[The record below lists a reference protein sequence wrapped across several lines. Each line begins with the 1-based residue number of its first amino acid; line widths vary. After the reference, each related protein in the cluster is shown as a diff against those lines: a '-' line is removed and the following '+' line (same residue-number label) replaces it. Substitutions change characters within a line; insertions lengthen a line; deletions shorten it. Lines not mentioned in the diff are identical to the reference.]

1 MITEQTEELSEE
13 LSPEQAFQQALQ
25 EYLANGGVVESIPP
39 RCKTTS
45 KLPSTPNLIG

>member
-1 MITEQTEELSEE
+1 MIEEQTEE
-13 LSPEQAFQQALQ
+13 QVFQQALQ

>member
-1 MITEQTEELSEE
+1 MITEQTEELS
-13 LSPEQAFQQALQ
+13 PEQAFQEALQ
-25 EYLANGGVVESIPP
+25 EYLANGGVVETIPP